1 MAPDPHETATLDA
14 FDEITRRE
22 LSREAV
28 TMVLYVSIT
37 LLAALVAIPSDDV
50 PGTLHT
56 AALIWGGAAG
66 LALAHWLAFDVGARL
81 FETAHLDRLHRLGGP
96 VSLAAA
102 LAVAAVTHPDPDR
115 AGRHRIRARDQ
126 RPGVHPGGGRLRG
139 RAALGRGPAARRGRR
154 RHPAR
159 RGRPRRGDQDRGR
172 PLTARGAG
180 PAARATI
187 RLRWAPTRRAPRKR
201 STATG
206 TRTARRSS
214 RARPATGR
222 SARHA

>member
-37 LLAALVAIPSDDV
+37 LLAARVAIPRDDV

-102 LAVAAVTHPDPDR
+102 LAVAAVTSIPILIAPDDIASELAISVLAFILAA
-115 AGRHRIRARDQ
+115 AGFA
-126 RPGVHPGGGRLRG
+126 V
-139 RAALGRGPAARRGRR
+139 GRR
-154 RHPAR
+154 S
-159 RGRPRRGDQDRGR
+159 
-172 PLTARGAG
+172 GAG
-180 PAARATI
+180 LLRAVAGGVI
-187 RLRWAPTRRAPRKR
+187 LLAVAGLVVVIKIVVD
-201 STATG
+201 
-206 TRTARRSS
+206 
-214 RARPATGR
+214 
-222 SARHA
+222 H

>member
-28 TMVLYVSIT
+28 TMALYVSIT

-81 FETAHLDRLHRLGGP
+81 FRDGPPRPPAPPRGPRLARRGAGRGP
-96 VSLAAA
+96 VTSIPILIAPDDIASEVAISVLAFILAAA
-102 LAVAAVTHPDPDR
+102 GFAVGRRSGAGLLRAWPAASSCSPWPASWWRSRSRSTTDRPR
-115 AGRHRIRARDQ
+115 AG
-126 RPGVHPGGGRLRG
+126 
-139 RAALGRGPAARRGRR
+139 
-154 RHPAR
+154 
-159 RGRPRRGDQDRGR
+159 PR
-172 PLTARGAG
+172 
-180 PAARATI
+180 ARATI